1 MTIYVDDFKKK
12 QPALHKLLCVL
23 LHNYKR
29 PMSTIELQ
37 RKGVLSPASGIARL
51 KKNRVLVETTYQST
65 VDRFGITRKRVA
77 FYKIVGVQAP

>member
-1 MTIYVDDFKKK
+1 MTIYVDDFIK

-23 LHNYKR
+23 LDNYKR
-29 PMSTIELQ
+29 HMSTIELQ
-37 RKGVLSPASGIARL
+37 KNGVLSPASGIARL
-51 KKNRVLVETTYQST
+51 KENRVLVDTIYKST